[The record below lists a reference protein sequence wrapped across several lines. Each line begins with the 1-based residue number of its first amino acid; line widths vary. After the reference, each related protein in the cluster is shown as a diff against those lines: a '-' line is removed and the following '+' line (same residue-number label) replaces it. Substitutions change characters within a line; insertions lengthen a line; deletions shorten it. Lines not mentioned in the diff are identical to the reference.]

1 MLNFEEVRAHV
12 RAVLELKNDDPY
24 LITVEL
30 KLSDGRRQGIYL
42 AELEA
47 ENGRRYLRISSPIA
61 PLAKSVV
68 KANAWDCAACALAGA
83 SPAVAASERIT
94 SVEAAVERVDRFI
107 DLSPSRGGRSE
118 LPHTEFAPAMGIRRN
133 LGRAGR

>member
-24 LITVEL
+24 LITVDL

-61 PLAKSVV
+61 ALAKS
-68 KANAWDCAACALAGA
+68 NAERALRFNWVQRVGYFALNDLDGEPYLHLCENRPYEGI
-83 SPAVAASERIT
+83 SGKELEAVIT
-94 SVEAAVERVDRFI
+94 EIGLLSDGLEKLI
-107 DLSPSRGGRSE
+107 SNGQDL
-118 LPHTEFAPAMGIRRN
+118 L
-133 LGRAGR
+133 

>member
-61 PLAKSVV
+61 PLAKS
-68 KANAWDCAACALAGA
+68 NAERALRFNWAQRVGYFA
-83 SPAVAASERIT
+83 LNDLDGEPYLHLCENRPYEGISGKELEAVIGEIGLLSDGLEKLI
-94 SVEAAVERVDRFI
+94 SNGQ
-107 DLSPSRGGRSE
+107 DL
-118 LPHTEFAPAMGIRRN
+118 L
-133 LGRAGR
+133 